1 MLNKEEM
8 IQPGKRGS
16 LLAPLVK
23 DNLPASKGSSG
34 RHFLTP
40 EETPH
45 VRSRRERTEHTKRRE
60 SAWLSYSGIPGL
72 KPVVITSSAPV
83 PE

>member
-1 MLNKEEM
+1 M

-60 SAWLSYSGIPGL
+60 DGHNYRSFRVKVGRATALSAW
-72 KPVVITSSAPV
+72 A
-83 PE
+83 